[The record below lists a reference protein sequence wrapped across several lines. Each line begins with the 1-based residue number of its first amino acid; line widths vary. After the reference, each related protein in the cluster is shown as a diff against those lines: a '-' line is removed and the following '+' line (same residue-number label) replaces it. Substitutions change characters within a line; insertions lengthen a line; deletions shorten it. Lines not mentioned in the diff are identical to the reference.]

1 MYYKFEEKLET
12 ARDAGDTSVDT
23 PISKFFG
30 LHREL
35 DKLITEVR
43 DRVAPQLSDWND
55 IQSKKAGKTLMSDRA
70 AQGKP
75 AAKRAEQFI
84 EEMNP

>member
-1 MYYKFEEKLET
+1 M
-12 ARDAGDTSVDT
+12 
-23 PISKFFG
+23 
-30 LHREL
+30 HREL

-43 DRVAPQLSDWND
+43 DRVAPQLSDWTD
-55 IQSKKAGKTLMSDRA
+55 IQTQVSWQNINEQRA